1 MEARTPPLS
10 RASRSSLSERPYGR
24 RMGIS
29 WADDP
34 AGQTRR
40 PAAAVKIREVLN
52 AIFYVLSTGCQWRA
66 LPKDLPPKSAAHFY
80 FTLWDW
86 DGTLERIHH
95 ELHVA
100 VREREGREPSPN
112 GGDHRKPEC
121 QGRSKRRLL
130 MRARRLG
137 AASAVSLSI
146 RPACS

>member
-1 MEARTPPLS
+1 M
-10 RASRSSLSERPYGR
+10 SLVEP
-24 RMGIS
+24 MI
-29 WADDP
+29 
-34 AGQTRR
+34 
-40 PAAAVKIREVLN
+40 PAAEHSGRSRHVNMRDVLK

-66 LPKDLPPKSAAHFY
+66 FAEGLAAQKSAHFY

-146 RPACS
+146 RSACC